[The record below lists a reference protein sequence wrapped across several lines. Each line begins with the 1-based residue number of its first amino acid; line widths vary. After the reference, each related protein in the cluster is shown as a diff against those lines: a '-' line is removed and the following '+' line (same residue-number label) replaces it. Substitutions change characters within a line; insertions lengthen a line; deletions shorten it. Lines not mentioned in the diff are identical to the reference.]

1 MTAQLNLAHRPPP
14 RRMAPSGPAP
24 RAPAPAV
31 SGPASR
37 GPPPDPP
44 PGQPPAPPGHL
55 PRQSRHQAH
64 LPRDRGQPSSRP
76 RRAQLVVT
84 QTGLRRSTTLS
95 ITTADDSFE
104 RLIESANEELGLGL
118 LSLDQAVSPNASPS
132 QQATRLSAFALQTPL
147 LASESIFLP
156 AESASAPC
164 VSDASLVS
172 RDASGSALPVL
183 PARPSPMPVPTAAS
197 AAEPHV
203 VPQSL
208 LLASNLSPLPIES
221 SGTDRLSSSPLASA
235 SFTASASSEV
245 PPVLQAAEA
254 EAPQSIRTSLMMLA
268 PCDVPAAVVLARLS
282 R

>member
-14 RRMAPSGPAP
+14 RRMAFSGPAS
-24 RAPAPAV
+24 RAPAPAA
-31 SGPASR
+31 SSPASR

-55 PRQSRHQAH
+55 PRQSRHQPH

-95 ITTADDSFE
+95 ITAADDSFE

-156 AESASAPC
+156 DESAPAPC

-172 RDASGSALPVL
+172 RDSSCSAVPVL
-183 PARPSPMPVPTAAS
+183 PAGPSPRPVPTAAS
-197 AAEPHV
+197 VAEPHV

-221 SGTDRLSSSPLASA
+221 SGTDRLSSSALASA
-235 SFTASASSEV
+235 SSTASASSGV
-245 PPVLQAAEA
+245 PPEQTAEPSA
-254 EAPQSIRTSLMMLA
+254 TL
-268 PCDVPAAVVLARLS
+268 
-282 R
+282 